1 MSQPLL
7 APLFEVPEL
16 KPLQALLVALL
27 HAGMVVVVLLL
38 AGCAPVGGT
47 TAIAAAPRAWPATM
61 ATTPAATRATAAG
74 DAARSLTP
82 DRQTFSPVLVA
93 GQRVFAVDGP
103 ATAPASGEAIG
114 SGPATLRIAA
124 GARIAPAAVT
134 LVGYDGTCV
143 ATTTR
148 RATLWSPNAAFAV
161 RELDGCADLAGRATG
176 LLVAVDGAHQARWLV
191 PVAGAV
197 RALPPDRELGERAVH
212 LESYSFSDSPARLVE
227 RVTERAGA
235 PCNEAL
241 HDLVVLDE
249 LGQPAQS
256 HADFDLAGAV
266 ELEHRTLAVL
276 VGWFDPQALRVVD
289 LDAAGHVA
297 LDARL
302 AVFAD
307 VAANE
312 C

>member
-1 MSQPLL
+1 MSQPI
-7 APLFEVPEL
+7 APPLFDVPHV
-16 KPLQALLVALL
+16 KPLVAIVVALGYAALFVVMVLLV
-27 HAGMVVVVLLL
+27 
-38 AGCAPVGGT
+38 GCAPVT
-47 TAIAAAPRAWPATM
+47 RASAPLAVATPIVAAAPAPRATQGLAPEA
-61 ATTPAATRATAAG
+61 AAT
-74 DAARSLTP
+74 SLTRN
-82 DRQTFSPVLVA
+82 RQAISAVLVA
-93 GQRVFAVDGP
+93 GRHVFAIDGP
-103 ATAPASGEAIG
+103 ASAPAAGEALG
-114 SGPATLRIAA
+114 SGPATLRITE
-124 GARIAPAAVT
+124 GARLAPTKVT

-143 ATTTR
+143 ATTAR

-161 RELDGCADLAGRATG
+161 RELDGCADLAARATG

-191 PVAGAV
+191 PIAGEV
-197 RALPPDRELGERAVH
+197 RALPPDHELGERAVH
-212 LESYSFSDSPARLVE
+212 LQSYSFADSPARLVE

-235 PCNEAL
+235 PCDEAL
-241 HDLVVLDE
+241 HDLIVLDV
-249 LGQPAQS
+249 LGQPEQS

-266 ELEHRTLAVL
+266 ELEHTTLAVL

-307 VAANE
+307 VAKNE